1 MSGIQPDTVFL
12 YTIRFDTYKAKAEAY
27 NRICYIIKNEDPA
40 HFETGPSLSCSMT
53 LLIHRKFSFNYF

>member
-27 NRICYIIKNEDPA
+27 NRICYIIKMK
-40 HFETGPSLSCSMT
+40 TQ
-53 LLIHRKFSFNYF
+53 LILKLGLH